1 MPTRV
6 LSLVVA
12 AILGLGLLPTAA
24 AAAEVRPSATTLC
37 CKVVYRDGYAIVKGY
52 FRIPAGARL
61 LHVGMNPPVGA
72 CTSRVDG
79 RLVFAKKRLKRSET
93 VKGYYRF
100 VYVFM
105 DDGEMVT
112 RQTPR
117 VWVRGKLSG

>member
-1 MPTRV
+1 VPPRILTA
-6 LSLVVA
+6 LVVA
-12 AILGLGLLPTAA
+12 ALALVALPGTAA
-24 AAAEVRPSATTLC
+24 TAAEVQPTETLC
-37 CKVVYRDGYAIVKGY
+37 CEVHYRDGYATVKGY

-72 CTSRVDG
+72 CTSSVDG
-79 RLVFAKKRLKRSET
+79 RLVFAKKRLKRSST
-93 VKGYYRF
+93 VKRYYRF

-117 VWVRGKLSG
+117 VWVRGTLTA

>member
-1 MPTRV
+1 MPARV
-6 LSLVVA
+6 LTVLVA
-12 AILGLGLLPTAA
+12 AVLGFALLPGAA
-24 AAAEVRPSATTLC
+24 ASAGEVQPSGTLC
-37 CKVVYRDGYAIVKGY
+37 CTVRYRDGYAIVKGY
-52 FRIPAGARL
+52 FRVPAGARL

-79 RLVFAKKRLKRSET
+79 RLIFAKKRLKRSTT

-105 DDGEMVT
+105 DDGTMVT

-117 VWVRGKLSG
+117 VWVRGRLSA